1 MRRQIL
7 FVFSSVIALPLLVA
21 PVSAQAPQQSAS
33 TPLCVYD
40 SKNYSDGAYI
50 CAQKSMMLTCQ
61 TDGAKASWKIVTD
74 KDINDRCIA
83 PIVRANITEP
93 RIRRRHYIRP
103 VAIRPADPNAKYFNF
118 NGKRYCE

>member
-1 MRRQIL
+1 MRWTLLAFIFAIVL
-7 FVFSSVIALPLLVA
+7 TPLTVH
-21 PVSAQAPQQSAS
+21 AQTSSAS
-33 TPLCVYD
+33 APLCIYD
-40 SKNYSDGAYI
+40 SKTYSDGAYI

-61 TDGAKASWKIVTD
+61 TDGVKATWKIVTD

-103 VAIRPADPNAKYFNF
+103 VAIRPADPNAKCFNF

>member
-1 MRRQIL
+1 MRLTLRA
-7 FVFSSVIALPLLVA
+7 FSFAIVLAPLVA
-21 PVSAQAPQQSAS
+21 HAQAPSSNA
-33 TPLCVYD
+33 PLRVYD
-40 SKNYSDGAYI
+40 SKDYSDGAYI

-61 TDGAKASWKIVTD
+61 TDGAKATWKIVTD

-93 RIRRRHYIRP
+93 RVRRRNYVRP
-103 VAIRPADPNAKYFNF
+103 VTARVYADPNAKCFNF

>member
-1 MRRQIL
+1 M
-7 FVFSSVIALPLLVA
+7 
-21 PVSAQAPQQSAS
+21 
-33 TPLCVYD
+33 
-40 SKNYSDGAYI
+40 
-50 CAQKSMMLTCQ
+50 
-61 TDGAKASWKIVTD
+61 TD

-103 VAIRPADPNAKYFNF
+103 VAIRPADPNAKCFNF

>member
-7 FVFSSVIALPLLVA
+7 FVFSSAIALPLLVA

-103 VAIRPADPNAKYFNF
+103 VAIRPADPNA
-118 NGKRYCE
+118 